1 MRARALEHL
10 VCPLDGGPL
19 EMSEWEAETKP
30 LQPDSQER
38 ALRLGIDPATLERDI
53 LTGVLVNPRLH
64 LLYPV
69 VGGVPRMLTFP
80 TAIGA
85 AFSERHSDRLRGEFS
100 GFSLPH
106 DAPMPGEAGVLR
118 SFSTEWT
125 DYDWD
130 GKAYWGLSPSHMY
143 RVMDFMLDLREHPL
157 AGKTVLEVGIGVG
170 GIANHVASTQDCE
183 LLGLDLSY
191 AVEPAYR
198 HFGSSNPFLHVVQ
211 GSAFQPPFAEQSFD
225 FVFSQGVL
233 HHTFS
238 TRVAIESVARLPKVG
253 GRLYVWVYSPWDERR
268 TIVRRMLYGLEL
280 IIRPVCSR
288 LPSVLQSIILAP
300 LTPLYIVH
308 QNFLLRGE
316 RASYGWREAMHAAR
330 DRFTPPFVHRHSDE
344 EVCEWYRNLGYGQL
358 RCVSERDRPD
368 YVPIPFVACAGVEG
382 VRGIATPS

>member
-1 MRARALEHL
+1 
-10 VCPLDGGPL
+10 
-19 EMSEWEAETKP
+19 
-30 LQPDSQER
+30 
-38 ALRLGIDPATLERDI
+38 
-53 LTGVLVNPRLH
+53 
-64 LLYPV
+64 
-69 VGGVPRMLTFP
+69 MLTFP

-191 AVEPAYR
+191 AVENPRTGISEAVTRFFTSYR
-198 HFGSSNPFLHVVQ
+198 ALRSSLRSRSRVSISYSVRVSYTTRFRLEWRLSQWRGCRKLGDVYMSGS
-211 GSAFQPPFAEQSFD
+211 
-225 FVFSQGVL
+225 
-233 HHTFS
+233 
-238 TRVAIESVARLPKVG
+238 
-253 GRLYVWVYSPWDERR
+253 YSPWDERR